1 MKHSDNYYLT
11 KASIPKAIAHLSIPM
26 MLGMS
31 VGVIYNIINAFFI
44 GLLHDTSMLTAV
56 TLGLPMFTVL
66 MAIGNMFGVGGGTYI
81 SRLLGKEEGI
91 KAKQVSAFVLYG
103 SLVLGILCAILLGFL
118 INPVTHFLGAD
129 ATSFL
134 HTKNYTLA
142 LLICSPFIIANFALE
157 QVVRA
162 EGASRVSMNGMIIAT
177 VINLVFDPLL
187 ILYFDFNVVGAAVSV
202 GLASLFSLIY
212 YAWYLEKKSDYLSI
226 RFKWF
231 KATKEIVQNVFKIGV
246 SELLLSLF
254 LIVTTLVLNHY
265 SMIYGQGVVAGFG
278 VALRVVQL
286 PEFICMGLYMG
297 IIPLLAYNYG
307 SGNIARFE
315 KAIRATAISIGLIV
329 LLLSSLV
336 FIFRFQVMHLFSDSQ
351 SVITLGVHIMVAMLI
366 SSLFSGFTGLF
377 TSTFQAIGKA
387 IPATIMSVS
396 QGIIFIPVIILG
408 QHYFG
413 LMGVIWSLTATE
425 ILTCIIGVTL
435 FTIHNIKI
443 ASSAKTKDLAV

>member
-1 MKHSDNYYLT
+1 
-11 KASIPKAIAHLSIPM
+11 
-26 MLGMS
+26 
-31 VGVIYNIINAFFI
+31 
-44 GLLHDTSMLTAV
+44 
-56 TLGLPMFTVL
+56 
-66 MAIGNMFGVGGGTYI
+66 
-81 SRLLGKEEGI
+81 
-91 KAKQVSAFVLYG
+91 
-103 SLVLGILCAILLGFL
+103 
-118 INPVTHFLGAD
+118 
-129 ATSFL
+129 
-134 HTKNYTLA
+134 
-142 LLICSPFIIANFALE
+142 
-157 QVVRA
+157 
-162 EGASRVSMNGMIIAT
+162 
-177 VINLVFDPLL
+177 
-187 ILYFDFNVVGAAVSV
+187 
-202 GLASLFSLIY
+202 
-212 YAWYLEKKSDYLSI
+212 
-226 RFKWF
+226 
-231 KATKEIVQNVFKIGV
+231 
-246 SELLLSLF
+246 
-254 LIVTTLVLNHY
+254 
-265 SMIYGQGVVAGFG
+265 
-278 VALRVVQL
+278 
-286 PEFICMGLYMG
+286 MG

-336 FIFRFQVMHLFSDSQ
+336 FLFRFQVMHLFSDSQ

-435 FTIHNIKI
+435 FTIHNVKI